1 LVDRLSGAKRVFRV
15 VKNEI
20 RVLGVDD
27 GKFTPKTRGTVLV
40 VGVVFRGGTS
50 VEAVMHAHVA
60 VDGLDATT
68 KLTTMILGS
77 PHHRQIRLIMLSG
90 LTFGG
95 FNLVDI
101 QQLHAKTGLPVLVV
115 TSDKPNLEAIHTAL
129 TNLPNAEERWRIV
142 QAAGEIHEVP
152 NRDGKVYVELA
163 GISLDEAKT
172 VLAVT
177 STRSSL
183 PEPIRVAHLVASGV
197 SPQNV

>member
-1 LVDRLSGAKRVFRV
+1 M
-15 VKNEI
+15 VKDEI

-27 GKFTPKTRGTVLV
+27 GKFKPKTSGKVLV
-40 VGVVFRGGTS
+40 VGVVFRGGVS
-50 VEAVMHAHVA
+50 VEAVMHTHVA
-60 VDGLDATT
+60 VDGLDATA
-68 KLTTMILGS
+68 KLTEMISCS
-77 PHHRQIRLIMLSG
+77 PYRRQIRLIMLSG

-101 QQLHAKTGLPVLVV
+101 HKLYAETELPVLVV
-115 TSDKPNLEAIHTAL
+115 TSSKPDLDAIHAAL
-129 TNLPNAEERWRIV
+129 THLPNAEERWRIV

-183 PEPIRVAHLVASGV
+183 PEPVRVAHLVASGV
-197 SPQNV
+197 SPRTV